1 MVDREAAAA
10 VAKVEEFAKANGQI
24 LLPLVELI
32 TEARIAVDEVI
43 NNIGRQTIETILNL
57 SAEQVAGA
65 RTPGKNS
72 GDIRWHGSQPG
83 RVSLAD
89 RQIKVKRPRLR
100 HKRAGEVSV
109 PAYESLQENSATA
122 QRMMGALLRGVST
135 REYGEVLPEM
145 AETAGVSRSS
155 ISRQAIEGSVEQLR
169 QLRER
174 RWDKVDLLVL
184 YIDGQR
190 FGSHHVIS
198 AVGVDRAGVKHVLG
212 LALGATENTAA
223 VRQLFTNLREQG
235 LPTDRKYL
243 FVIDGAKALRA
254 AIEEFF
260 GADQPV
266 QRCRNHKMRNV
277 IDELPKEQQ
286 PQVMNLMRAA
296 WRVAEAEEG
305 VKRLEQLARF
315 LEQEHESAARSLREG
330 LAEMFTVQRLQL
342 PPSLY
347 KCLGTTNVIESP
359 QSGVQK
365 RTHNVTRWR
374 DADMVERWVASAWLL
389 PRNISAKSSAIAIFG
404 PSPSFLEEN
413 ENPTP
418 TPRRWR
424 NMKLSRS
431 QPSTKLGTPSRSP
444 HCRSLSTRVISHRA
458 TMPCRPN
465 IAYRA

>member
-1 MVDREAAAA
+1 MKAAEAAGSLESIRQKQFWKGTPTAVKKPYHIVNREAESAAA
-10 VAKVEEFAKANGQI
+10 SLEEFTKANGQM

-32 TEARIAVDEVI
+32 TQARLAVDEVI
-43 NNIGRQTIETILNL
+43 DSIGRQTIEAILNL
-57 SAEQVAGA
+57 SAEQVAGP
-65 RTPGKNS
+65 RTPGKSS
-72 GDIRWHGSQPG
+72 GEIRWHGWQKG

-89 RQIKVKRPRLR
+89 RQIRVKRPRLR
-100 HKRAGEVSV
+100 HKEEGEVSV
-109 PAYESLQENSATA
+109 PAYNSLQDNGTTA

-135 REYGEVLPEM
+135 REYAEVLPEM

-155 ISRQAIEGSVEQLR
+155 VSRQAMEGSIEQLQ

-190 FGSHHVIS
+190 FGSDHVIS
-198 AVGVDRAGVKHVLG
+198 AVGVDRNGNKHVLG
-212 LALGATENTAA
+212 IQVGATENAAA
-223 VRQLFTNLREQG
+223 VKQLLTNLREQG
-235 LPTDRKYL
+235 LPTDRQYL

-254 AIEEFF
+254 AIEEVF

-277 IDELPKEQQ
+277 LDELPKEQH
-286 PQVMNLMRAA
+286 PPALNLMRAA
-296 WRVAEAEEG
+296 WRVADASEG
-305 VKRLEQLARF
+305 MKRLEQLARF

-330 LAEMFTVQRLQL
+330 MAEMFTVQRMQL

-374 DADMVERWVASAWLL
+374 TADMVERWVASAWLL
-389 PRNISAKSSAIAIFG
+389 TEKHFRKIIGHRDLWTLALA
-404 PSPSFLEEN
+404 
-413 ENPTP
+413 
-418 TPRRWR
+418 
-424 NMKLSRS
+424 
-431 QPSTKLGTPSRSP
+431 LGREKTSCNSEK
-444 HCRSLSTRVISHRA
+444 VA
-458 TMPCRPN
+458 
-465 IAYRA
+465 